1 MAIQDE
7 SIGSAVELQDAI
19 SKKHTQGSDTALG
32 AMAEDLDMNTHKIG
46 GVVDPTLNQDVATKK
61 YVDDNA
67 GIGATGPT
75 GPTGA
80 TGPDGTDGTI
90 GSDGA
95 TGPTGPNGV
104 TGATGPTL
112 FGFDIDEFG
121 HLIITYPGAPPAFSI
136 DGSGHMIYTY

>member
-80 TGPDGTDGTI
+80 TGP
-90 GSDGA
+90 
-95 TGPTGPNGV
+95 
-104 TGATGPTL
+104 TL